1 MLIFVNE
8 PHYKIITAVEG
19 RRDDITDEDAEAGI
33 RGHWTSKVY
42 ERDGDKLKLVNVGQ
56 IKTKNLIRNMDRY
69 EIATTIREYWGM
81 DDAPYAIL
89 EE

>member
-19 RRDDITDEDAEAGI
+19 GRDDITDEDAEAGI
-33 RGHWTSKVY
+33 KGHWTSKVY
-42 ERDGDKLKLVNVGQ
+42 ERDGDKLKLVDAGQ
-56 IKTKNLIRNMDRY
+56 VKTSNLIRNMDRY
-69 EIATTIREYWGM
+69 EIATTIMEYWEM
-81 DDAPYAIL
+81 HDAPYSIL